1 MQATRYEGY
10 YVFFPSIYWH
20 FSTKAVNGLPNDG
33 VRDDCASASAT
44 FSVRSRFVS
53 LTRHTSLVQL
63 WDTRLAVSSAG
74 LNITAPGGVKRL
86 ARYGNSQWV
95 QHGVNTW

>member
-1 MQATRYEGY
+1 MDL
-10 YVFFPSIYWH
+10 VPLS
-20 FSTKAVNGLPNDG
+20 L
-33 VRDDCASASAT
+33 
-44 FSVRSRFVS
+44 SVALAVS